1 MCDLLHYILKYVRK
15 FSIIGFE
22 VKAMLKKL
30 AEMIKTSENIVFF
43 GGAGVSCE
51 SGCKDF
57 RSADGIYKMNYKY
70 PPESVLSHSFFEMHT
85 EDFYDFYRKYLCFPD
100 AKPNAAHYKLAE
112 LEKSGKLKAV
122 ITQNVDGLH
131 QLAGSKC
138 VYELHG
144 SALRNY
150 CMKCGKFHD
159 FDFVYKSSGIPKCE
173 CGGIVKPDVVLYE
186 ESLNNDIIEG
196 AVNAIANADML
207 IVAGTSL
214 TVYPAAGL
222 IRYFKG
228 KNLVLI
234 NKDATA
240 MDEKFGLVIHGKVGE
255 ILSKM

>member
-1 MCDLLHYILKYVRK
+1 MNSNI
-15 FSIIGFE
+15 
-22 VKAMLKKL
+22 KL
-30 AEMIKTSENIVFF
+30 RQMIEESDNIVFF
-43 GGAGVSCE
+43 GGAGVSTE
-51 SGCKDF
+51 SGIKDF
-57 RSADGIYKMNYKY
+57 RSADGIYMMDYKY

-85 EDFYDFYRKYLCFPD
+85 EEFFEFYRKHLCFPD
-100 AKPNAAHYKLAE
+100 SKPNTAHYKLAE
-112 LEKSGKLKAV
+112 LEKAGKLRAV

-150 CMKCGKFHD
+150 CMKCGKFYD

-173 CGGIVKPDVVLYE
+173 CSGIVKPDVVLYE
-186 ESLNNDIIEG
+186 ESLDNNVISG

-214 TVYPAAGL
+214 TVYPAAGF
-222 IRYFKG
+222 IRYFSGDK
-228 KNLVLI
+228 LVLI
-234 NKDATA
+234 NKDATG

-255 ILSKM
+255 VLGETI

>member
-1 MCDLLHYILKYVRK
+1 MNSDLILRQ
-15 FSIIGFE
+15 
-22 VKAMLKKL
+22 
-30 AEMIKTSENIVFF
+30 MIKESDNIVFF

-51 SGCKDF
+51 SGIKDF
-57 RSADGIYKMNYKY
+57 RSADGIYSMNYKY
-70 PPESVLSHSFFEMHT
+70 PPESVLSRSFFEMHT
-85 EDFYDFYRKYLCFPD
+85 EDFYDFYRKFLCFPD
-100 AKPNAAHYKLAE
+100 AKPNMAHIKLAE

-159 FDFVYKSSGIPKCE
+159 FDFVYKTNGIPKCE
-173 CGGIVKPDVVLYE
+173 CGGIVKPDVVLYK
-186 ESLNNDIIEG
+186 ESLDNDVISG
-196 AVNAIANADML
+196 AVNAIANTDML

-214 TVYPAAGL
+214 TVYPAAGF
-222 IRYFKG
+222 IRYFGG

-240 MDEKFGLVIHGKVGE
+240 MDEKFGLVIYGKVGE
-255 ILSKM
+255 ILEKVI